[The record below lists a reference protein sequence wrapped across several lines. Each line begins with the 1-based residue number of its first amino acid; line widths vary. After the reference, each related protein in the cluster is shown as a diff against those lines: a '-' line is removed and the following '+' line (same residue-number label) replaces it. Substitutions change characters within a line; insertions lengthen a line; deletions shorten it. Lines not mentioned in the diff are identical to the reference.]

1 MEKKVIKSEVESLR
15 RRVEELKSYRSKV
28 EKWAGR
34 VAPAI
39 TKIQRNEDIAI
50 SSEATAAL
58 KKLKRQLT
66 DSMEFSKDFLYS
78 YMDTFYY
85 NKLVVSVMHDNIVK
99 YSELNEVERPLR
111 HILSNLDKFNSVR
124 DKIKLSAYAED
135 YLSKELVD
143 SFDDLVNNLDISSKQ
158 AIDRLEDCIYV
169 MLREV
174 DYM

>member
-1 MEKKVIKSEVESLR
+1 MEEKAIKSEVESLR

-78 YMDTFYY
+78 FITISLWF
-85 NKLVVSVMHDNIVK
+85 
-99 YSELNEVERPLR
+99 
-111 HILSNLDKFNSVR
+111 LSCTRIS
-124 DKIKLSAYAED
+124 LSIR
-135 YLSKELVD
+135 
-143 SFDDLVNNLDISSKQ
+143 N
-158 AIDRLEDCIYV
+158 
-169 MLREV
+169 
-174 DYM
+174 

>member
-1 MEKKVIKSEVESLR
+1 MEKKVKSEVESLR
-15 RRVEELKSYRSKV
+15 RRVEELNSYRSKV
-28 EKWAGR
+28 ERWAGM

-39 TKIQRNEDIAI
+39 TKIQSNEEIAI
-50 SSEATAAL
+50 SSEATVAL

-85 NKLVVSVMHDNIVK
+85 NKFVVSVMHENIVK
-99 YSELNEVERPLR
+99 YPELNELERPLR

-135 YLSKELVD
+135 CFSKDLLD
-143 SFDDLVNNLDISSKQ
+143 RFDDLVNNLDISSKQ
-158 AIDRLEDCIYV
+158 AIDQLEDCIYV

>member
-1 MEKKVIKSEVESLR
+1 MEKKAIKSEVESLR

-28 EKWAGR
+28 ERWAGR

-39 TKIQRNEDIAI
+39 TKIQSNEQMVI
-50 SSEATAAL
+50 SSEATVAL

-85 NKLVVSVMHDNIVK
+85 DRLVVSTMRDNIVK
-99 YSELNEVERPLR
+99 YPELNELERPLR
-111 HILSNLDKFNSVR
+111 HILSNLDKFNAVKA
-124 DKIKLSAYAED
+124 KIKLSAYAEGCFSQD
-135 YLSKELVD
+135 LLD
-143 SFDDLVNNLDISSKQ
+143 RFDDLANNLDISSKQ
-158 AIDRLEDCIYV
+158 AIDRLDDCTYE

>member
-1 MEKKVIKSEVESLR
+1 
-15 RRVEELKSYRSKV
+15 
-28 EKWAGR
+28 
-34 VAPAI
+34 
-39 TKIQRNEDIAI
+39 
-50 SSEATAAL
+50 
-58 KKLKRQLT
+58 
-66 DSMEFSKDFLYS
+66 MEFSKDFLYS

-85 NKLVVSVMHDNIVK
+85 NKLVVSIMHENIVK